1 MFSFLFQYELLF
13 SVHDE
18 HDPAIMVVQ
27 KLIERYP
34 KVDAKLF
41 IGKLLQLCTA
51 RTAWS
56 DLVIRSKTSLITESD
71 RRLFRSFSVNVLP
84 S

>member
-1 MFSFLFQYELLF
+1 MKNNKKNSYENCFVFVYFQYEVLF

-41 IGKLLQLCTA
+41 IGKHNHG
-51 RTAWS
+51 RTEAY
-56 DLVIRSKTSLITESD
+56 
-71 RRLFRSFSVNVLP
+71 
-84 S
+84 

>member
-1 MFSFLFQYELLF
+1 MLFLQYELLF

-27 KLIERYP
+27 KLIETYP

-41 IGKLLQLCTA
+41 IGETGSNALVNYSGLYVNAGFMGQL
-51 RTAWS
+51 S
-56 DLVIRSKTSLITESD
+56 DEISPKIII
-71 RRLFRSFSVNVLP
+71 
-84 S
+84 

>member
-1 MFSFLFQYELLF
+1 MVLTGAVWFQFELLF

-18 HDPAIMVVQ
+18 QDPAIMIVQ

-41 IGKLLQLCTA
+41 IGKLHF
-51 RTAWS
+51 
-56 DLVIRSKTSLITESD
+56 I
-71 RRLFRSFSVNVLP
+71 LF
-84 S
+84 

>member
-1 MFSFLFQYELLF
+1 LLVFVYFQYEILF

-18 HDPAIMVVQ
+18 QDPAIMIVQ

-41 IGKLLQLCTA
+41 IGEFYY
-51 RTAWS
+51 
-56 DLVIRSKTSLITESD
+56 LVLFKFY
-71 RRLFRSFSVNVLP
+71 RLS
-84 S
+84 

>member
-1 MFSFLFQYELLF
+1 MLFLQYELLF

-27 KLIERYP
+27 KLIETYP

-41 IGKLLQLCTA
+41 IGEQYISGIQFGVGH
-51 RTAWS
+51 RT
-56 DLVIRSKTSLITESD
+56 
-71 RRLFRSFSVNVLP
+71 
-84 S
+84 